1 MLLSLSHKFIFI
13 ANLKTASSSIERILE
28 HAAEISLRRTE
39 HGKHDSLTQIS
50 HKFPWVRK
58 YVPYNEFFVFGVL
71 RDPVDFLL
79 SLYNS
84 HNKEAFDGMPHSTK
98 DKPFGEFLST
108 WCVRNWQA
116 RPQSARFRDEHG
128 RFRITHV
135 VDFADLDEELPR
147 IQEKLGLPVKQLPKT
162 NVSPEIATRADLSPD
177 DIEKIAVLYADDYAL
192 LNNRPKAI

>member
-13 ANLKTASSSIERILE
+13 ANLKTASSSIERILGG
-28 HAAEISLRRTE
+28 AAEVALRRTE
-39 HGKHDSLTQIS
+39 HGKHDTLTQIS

-58 YVPYNEFFVFGVL
+58 YVPYDEFFVFGVL

-108 WCVRNWQA
+108 WCLRNWQA

-128 RFRITHV
+128 RFRTSHV
-135 VDFADLDEELPR
+135 IDFATLEDEFAHIQERLELSPKELPT
-147 IQEKLGLPVKQLPKT
+147 T
-162 NVSPEIATRADLSPD
+162 NVSPSVMTRADLSAD
-177 DIEKIAVLYADDYAL
+177 DLEKIAVIYADDYAL
-192 LNNRPKAI
+192 LKNRPRVV